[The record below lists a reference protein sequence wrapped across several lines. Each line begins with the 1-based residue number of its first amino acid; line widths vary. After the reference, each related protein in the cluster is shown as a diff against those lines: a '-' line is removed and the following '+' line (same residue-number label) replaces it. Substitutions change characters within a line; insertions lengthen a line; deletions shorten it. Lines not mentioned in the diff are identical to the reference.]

1 MCSFMVNLLL
11 SKLLLMLTFT
21 VHLTVEMSQPY
32 YSEFSIILWN
42 TCMVHSLPIMKL
54 NHSHHYGFAVH
65 FACHVQVMVVK
76 RICIVLI
83 LPGVKFIIPD
93 SRFFAHCIF

>member
-1 MCSFMVNLLL
+1 MQSGHVQFYGKFTAQQILT
-11 SKLLLMLTFT
+11 LTFT

-32 YSEFSIILWN
+32 YTDFSIILWN

-65 FACHVQVMVVK
+65 FACMLQ
-76 RICIVLI
+76 
-83 LPGVKFIIPD
+83 
-93 SRFFAHCIF
+93 SW